1 MHYAFPTLS
10 ILRAEQLPVPNDKER
25 EDEREGDWESQDMA
39 KLPEREGR
47 NGTLGNS
54 PLS

>member
-10 ILRAEQLPVPNDKER
+10 ILRAEQLPVPNDNERER

-47 NGTLGNS
+47 KEGMA
-54 PLS
+54 P